1 MMNRRI
7 KERKVSKD
15 ENKITLSNV
24 EELLNSLGIDDYDID
39 RNLQDDYIMVFFN
52 DQNYNLC
59 LAIRLHDADWATYNL
74 WFDNDNNKPEWRGC
88 SIQELREDLEDMISC
103 LD

>member
-1 MMNRRI
+1 
-7 KERKVSKD
+7 
-15 ENKITLSNV
+15 
-24 EELLNSLGIDDYDID
+24 
-39 RNLQDDYIMVFFN
+39 MVFFN

-59 LAIRLHDADWATYNL
+59 LALRLHDADWATYNL

-103 LD
+103 LDKRRNKHTAIFSKCVFFY

>member
-1 MMNRRI
+1 MMNNRINERR
-7 KERKVSKD
+7 VSKD

-59 LAIRLHDADWATYNL
+59 RI
-74 WFDNDNNKPEWRGC
+74 
-88 SIQELREDLEDMISC
+88 
-103 LD
+103 